1 MGASLFCGLLLRGGV
16 RFFGRGPG
24 DCLWAGRG
32 SRGPDTLPA
41 PPGRPAG
48 HFLPRADGRVKQKTP
63 CSEEQGVYSGCSCQ
77 ARTDDIVINSHAL
90 YRLS

>member
-1 MGASLFCGLLLRGGV
+1 MLSASMILLSALRGSL
-16 RFFGRGPG
+16 
-24 DCLWAGRG
+24 C
-32 SRGPDTLPA
+32 SRLFSAIPEN
-41 PPGRPAG
+41 
-48 HFLPRADGRVKQKTP
+48 PRAAFLSHANRTVKQKTP